1 MRRATII
8 SLKALIAVLLAL
20 LLICQVW
27 FVPVYAA
34 RVAGMNPE
42 AEFLMIPGDIIA
54 VVFVACMQVVL
65 ICVWRL
71 LSMVR
76 ESSIFSEGAFAWV
89 DVILGAV
96 VLATVLILGSLIG
109 LMVLNMVP
117 PAAFI
122 LGILGTVIG
131 SGLALLV
138 VVMRGL
144 LHSAFRLEQ
153 DLAEVV

>member
-1 MRRATII
+1 MRTATII
-8 SLKALIAVLLAL
+8 SLKTLIAVLLAL
-20 LLICQVW
+20 LLVCQVW
-27 FVPVYAA
+27 IVPVYAA
-34 RVAGMNPE
+34 QVAGMNPE
-42 AEFLMIPGDIIA
+42 ADFLMIPGDVIA
-54 VVFVACMQVVL
+54 VIFLACMQVVL

-71 LSMVR
+71 LSLVR
-76 ESSIFSEGAFAWV
+76 ESSIFSEAAFAWV

-96 VLATVLILGSLIG
+96 VLATVLILGSLVG
-109 LMVLNMVP
+109 LMVLGMVP

-122 LGILGTVIG
+122 LGVLGTIIG

>member
-1 MRRATII
+1 MRTATII
-8 SLKALIAVLLAL
+8 SLKTLIAVLLAL
-20 LLICQVW
+20 LLVCQVW
-27 FVPVYAA
+27 IVPVYAA
-34 RVAGMNPE
+34 QVAGMNPE
-42 AEFLMIPGDIIA
+42 ADFLMIPGDVIA
-54 VVFVACMQVVL
+54 VIFLACMQVVL

-71 LSMVR
+71 LSLVR

-109 LMVLNMVP
+109 LMVLGMVP

-122 LGILGTVIG
+122 LGVLGTIIG

>member
-1 MRRATII
+1 MRHATII

-20 LLICQVW
+20 LLTCQLW
-27 FVPVYAA
+27 FVPVLAA
-34 RVAGMNPE
+34 EIAAANPE
-42 AEFLMIPGDIIA
+42 AGFLLIPGDVIA
-54 VVFVACMQVVL
+54 VVFLACAQAVL

-76 ESSIFSEGAFAWV
+76 ESSIFSEAAFAWV
-89 DVILGAV
+89 DVILGAI
-96 VLATVLILGSLIG
+96 VLATVLVLGSLIG
-109 LMVLNMVP
+109 LTVVQMVP

-122 LGILGTVIG
+122 LGVLGTVVG

-138 VVMRGL
+138 IVMRGL
-144 LHSAFRLEQ
+144 LRNASRLEQ

>member
-1 MRRATII
+1 MRAATII
-8 SLKALIAVLLAL
+8 SLKTLIAVLLAL

-34 RVAGMNPE
+34 QVAGMNPE
-42 AEFLMIPGDIIA
+42 ADFLMIPGDVIA
-54 VVFVACMQVVL
+54 VIFLACMQVVL

-71 LSMVR
+71 LSLVR
-76 ESSIFSEGAFAWV
+76 ESSIFSEAAFAWV

-109 LMVLNMVP
+109 LIALGMVP

-122 LGILGTVIG
+122 LGVLGTIIG

-144 LHSAFRLEQ
+144 LHSALRLEQ

>member
-1 MRRATII
+1 MRKATII

-20 LLICQVW
+20 LLICQVV
-27 FVPVYAA
+27 FVPAYAA
-34 RVAGMNPE
+34 QVAGMNPE
-42 AEFLMIPGDIIA
+42 AEFLMVPGDVIA
-54 VVFVACMQVVL
+54 VVFLACMQIVL

-76 ESSIFSEGAFAWV
+76 ESSIFSEAAFAWV
-89 DVILGAV
+89 DIILGAV
-96 VLATVLILGSLIG
+96 VLATLLILGSLIG

-122 LGILGTVIG
+122 LGVLGTVIG

-144 LHSAFRLEQ
+144 LHTASRLEQ

>member
-1 MRRATII
+1 MRTATII
-8 SLKALIAVLLAL
+8 SLKTLIAVLLAL
-20 LLICQVW
+20 LLVCQVW
-27 FVPVYAA
+27 IVPVYAA
-34 RVAGMNPE
+34 QVAGMNPE
-42 AEFLMIPGDIIA
+42 ADFLMIPGDVIA
-54 VVFVACMQVVL
+54 VIFLACMQVVL

-71 LSMVR
+71 LSLVR
-76 ESSIFSEGAFAWV
+76 ESSIFSEAAFAWV

-109 LMVLNMVP
+109 LMVLGMVP

-122 LGILGTVIG
+122 LGVLGTIIG